1 MMFRKNKR
9 PRQQLNQVIEQE
21 QHLAANVSIEAA
33 AARNIS
39 LSEQAY
45 IHAARWFESNVA
57 AEHQRRARTWKRLA
71 GFFGLLAFMSV
82 GAVLGLTP
90 LKTVETYLVR
100 VDNNSGFT
108 DVVKPASEVKSS
120 EQIDDE
126 YWLANYV
133 RFRESYNFSDNDAQ
147 FSMVELM
154 SYGTTFAEYR
164 NFQLSSKGYLAV
176 LGNNRQIKTDV
187 NNVTFLTRE
196 DAKGTAQVRL
206 TKTVLDRNGM
216 PDPEIKP
223 AVWLATISYDYKNPA
238 KKRGDQWLNPRGFG
252 VLSYSPTQEVGV
264 GVSHEK

>member
-1 MMFRKNKR
+1 MNLRKNKR
-9 PRQQLNQVIEQE
+9 NRQQVIEQE
-21 QHLAANVSIEAA
+21 QHLAAQVSIDAA

-45 IHAARWFESNVA
+45 IHAARWFESNLA
-57 AEHQRRARTWKRLA
+57 ADHQRSARTWKRLA
-71 GFFGLLAFMSV
+71 GFFGVLAFMSV

-100 VDNNSGFT
+100 VDNSSGFT
-108 DVVKPASEVKSS
+108 DVVKPISQVKSS

-126 YWLANYV
+126 YWLATYV
-133 RFRESYNFSDNDAQ
+133 RFRESYNFSNNDAQ
-147 FSMVELM
+147 FSMVELL

-176 LGNNRQIKTDV
+176 LGNNRQIKTEI
-187 NNVTFLTRE
+187 NNITFLTRE
-196 DAKGTAQVRL
+196 NAKGTAQVRL

-216 PDPEIKP
+216 PDPEVKP
-223 AVWLATISYDYKNPA
+223 AVWLSTISYDYKNPT

-252 VLSYSPTQEVGV
+252 ALSYSPTQEVGA